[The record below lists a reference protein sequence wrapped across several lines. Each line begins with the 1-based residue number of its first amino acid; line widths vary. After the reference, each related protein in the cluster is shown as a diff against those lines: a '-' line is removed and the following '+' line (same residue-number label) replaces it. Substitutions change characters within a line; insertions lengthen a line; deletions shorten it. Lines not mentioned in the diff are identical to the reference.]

1 MQEVQ
6 SMKRTL
12 CLFSAL
18 LLVAFWFTP
27 TRALAEEESVLLQ
40 VATVSGEV
48 GATVDVVVSMSN
60 CVGVDSTEFDINYD
74 PAALSVAFVTPG
86 DIFPAEFCVAYTGNP
101 GTIGVACAQAL
112 GFTGDGTLL
121 TIRFEILS
129 DTGSALTITSHL
141 PASGE
146 GAGTEVTKID
156 ADYNQSA
163 ALLTI
168 ENGGVTVGDAPLPAP
183 QVTPW
188 TPATPV
194 PTPSPTPE
202 PTPTPEAIQQGI
214 QTQALPDATAATA
227 AKAIAR
233 FNPAFY
239 YVGGGLL
246 AAIVVLV
253 VILRSRKKT
262 N

>member
-1 MQEVQ
+1 
-6 SMKRTL
+6 MKRTL

-18 LLVAFWFTP
+18 LLVAVWFLP
-27 TRALAEEESVLLQ
+27 TQALAEEESVLLQ

-48 GATVDVVVSMSN
+48 GATVDVVVSMTN

-74 PAALSVAFVTPG
+74 PAALSVVSVTPG
-86 DIFPAEFCVAYTGNP
+86 DVFPAEYCTAYTGEP
-101 GTIGVACAQAL
+101 GKIGVACARAL

-129 DTGSALTITSHL
+129 NTGSALAITSHL
-141 PASGE
+141 PASVE
-146 GAGTEVTKID
+146 GAGTEVTRVD

-168 ENGGVTVGDAPLPAP
+168 ENGGVTVGEAPLPAP
-183 QVTPW
+183 LVTPW
-188 TPATPV
+188 APATPV
-194 PTPSPTPE
+194 PTPSPTP
-202 PTPTPEAIQQGI
+202 TATPEATPAPL
-214 QTQALPDATAATA
+214 QTEAQPDATATTA
-227 AKAIAR
+227 AQALSSL
-233 FNPAFY
+233 NPTIL

-253 VILRSRKKT
+253 VVLISRKKRY
-262 N
+262 